1 MISIEQILA
10 LAEEAKAKRPDPA
23 VVSESEQKLEER
35 APQLAKTL
43 SIEQILKAA
52 EQAKRAT
59 AAPKPC
65 NAVCLDGGELVQI
78 YCRQVIVGPSLEDL
92 HPITQGN
99 SGRQWTRQ
107 SIRCISESILKDFHT
122 PDEGQVLPRQEAKRL
137 QSIVQ
142 RRTSSLEPGTPIH
155 DFWAQALDEL
165 DQYINGWS
173 RPKINQALNQW
184 RWRD

>member
-23 VVSESEQKLEER
+23 VVSEHEQKLEER

-43 SIEQILKAA
+43 SIEQILEAA
-52 EQAKRAT
+52 EKAKRAT

-65 NAVCLDGGELVQI
+65 NTACLDGGELVQI
-78 YCRQVIVGPSLEDL
+78 YCRQVIAGPSLEDL
-92 HPITQGN
+92 HPITQNN

-107 SIRCISESILKDFHT
+107 SIRCISESILNDFHT

-165 DQYINGWS
+165 AQYIDGWS
-173 RPKINQALNQW
+173 RPKINQALSK
-184 RWRD
+184 WRD